1 MLAVWRRGRLGTVC
15 ARGAHPAWSSGPST
29 SPLDAMQRLAPS
41 LAVAL
46 LCLSINASASDTLS
60 PFDARSLREV
70 QTLAAL
76 PGSISSTLGWH
87 DGIADRGGRFNSTDV
102 VDPALPMRRFV
113 LGGASACCVLVAY
126 EQGGRGYSV
135 QVRAFVHGNSG
146 WTQVR
151 QWTLWTPP
159 ATLQELVKR
168 IGVADDGV

>member
-1 MLAVWRRGRLGTVC
+1 MC
-15 ARGAHPAWSSGPST
+15 ARGACQAASRGRST

-46 LCLSINASASDTLS
+46 LGLSINASASDTLS

-102 VDPALPMRRFV
+102 VDPALPMRRLV
-113 LGGASACCVLVAY
+113 LEGATVDAVETTRHS
-126 EQGGRGYSV
+126 
-135 QVRAFVHGNSG
+135 
-146 WTQVR
+146 
-151 QWTLWTPP
+151 
-159 ATLQELVKR
+159 
-168 IGVADDGV
+168 

>member
-1 MLAVWRRGRLGTVC
+1 MC
-15 ARGAHPAWSSGPST
+15 ARGADLAWSSGPST

-113 LGGASACCVLVAY
+113 LGGISACCVLVAY

-135 QVRAFVHGNSG
+135 QVRAFVQGNLG

-151 QWTLWTPP
+151 QWTLWKPP
-159 ATLQELVKR
+159 ATLEELVKR